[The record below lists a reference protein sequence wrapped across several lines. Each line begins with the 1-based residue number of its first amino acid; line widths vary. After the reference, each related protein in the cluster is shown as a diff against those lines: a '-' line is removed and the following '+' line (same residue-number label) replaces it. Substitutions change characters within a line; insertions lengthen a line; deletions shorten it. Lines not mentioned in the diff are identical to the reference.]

1 MGVHPRL
8 AGRSCYHKYEVEPGL
23 FTPGQFLEVSPK
35 LCLDE
40 LGVPQSLSGL
50 RALDI
55 GAFDGP
61 FTFELERRGAQVTA
75 LDIQDPDITAFNAV
89 KKIKNSSVNY
99 VRGSVY
105 EASPET
111 LGVYDIV
118 LFAGVYYH
126 LKNPVLAVQRVRT
139 LLNDRGVLFIEG
151 TSATDYLAEQL
162 SNELGLPRSR
172 MRTITQILD
181 RLPLSYF
188 DFEDRIYG
196 PWEVPGTRSGDCA
209 PQLRSGQNW
218 WFPTT
223 RCLEMILLDSG
234 FCNVCCKLELNAI
247 YNYTHRRLMG
257 RAEVNP
263 AKSDPGNQKHENW
276 VAEQDFPI
284 LNELVTGPPRSATG
298 AAVRRLLWKLPPG
311 LQRTARRVRRTLQPW
326 S

>member
-1 MGVHPRL
+1 MHVHPKL
-8 AGRSCYHKYEVEPGL
+8 AGRSCYHKYEVEAGL
-23 FTPGQFLEVSPK
+23 FTPGQFLEVNPK

-40 LGVPQSLSGL
+40 LGVPQSLLGV

-55 GAFDGP
+55 GAWDGP

-75 LDIQDPDITAFNAV
+75 LDIQDPNVTVFNAV
-89 KKIKNSSVNY
+89 KEIKSSTAKY

-105 EASPET
+105 EGSPEE
-111 LGVYDIV
+111 LGVFDMV

-126 LKNPVLAVQRVRT
+126 LKNPVLALQRIRR

-151 TSATDYLAEQL
+151 ASSTDYLAQRL
-162 SNELGLPRSR
+162 NSDLGLPESR
-172 MRTITQILD
+172 MRVIGDILD

-188 DFEDRIYG
+188 DFEDRIY
-196 PWEVPGTRSGDCA
+196 PG
-209 PQLRSGQNW
+209 GQNW

-234 FCNVCCKLELNAI
+234 FRNVSLKLDLNGI

-263 AKSDPGNQKHENW
+263 ANSDPGNQKDEHW
-276 VAEQDFPI
+276 VLEQDYPI
-284 LNELVTGPPRSATG
+284 LSELATGRPRSAPG
-298 AAVRRLLWKLPPG
+298 VARRLFWKLPPG
-311 LQRTARRVRRTLQPW
+311 LQRTARRVRRALRP
-326 S
+326 SS